1 MYVCMYV
8 CMHVYVY
15 VCMYR
20 TFTRQEQSTSTG
32 LQNTGQARGVGDR
45 TVQERPRQDRIGQDR
60 TRLDWTGRPKAQDR
74 TAQDTT
80 APARAGAGWI
90 GEQGTLHDTTAQG
103 IYVCVCTRA
112 CTRECTYVC
121 DGICV
126 PQVAFRTKFV
136 ATHVAESF
144 AQASE

>member
-1 MYVCMYV
+1 MGLSVCRIYVCMYV
-8 CMHVYVY
+8 CMYV
-15 VCMYR
+15 
-20 TFTRQEQSTSTG
+20 
-32 LQNTGQARGVGDR
+32 
-45 TVQERPRQDRIGQDR
+45 
-60 TRLDWTGRPKAQDR
+60 
-74 TAQDTT
+74 
-80 APARAGAGWI
+80 AGAVWI